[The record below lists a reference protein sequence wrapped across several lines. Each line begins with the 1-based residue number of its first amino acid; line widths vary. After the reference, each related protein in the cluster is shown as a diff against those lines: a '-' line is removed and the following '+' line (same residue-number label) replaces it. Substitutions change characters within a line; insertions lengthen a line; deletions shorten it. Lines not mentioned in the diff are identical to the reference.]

1 MLNFNEDRRQGCFDF
16 KCEPYR
22 DNWKNK
28 KNIYTLYSIKI
39 SGGGGWGVG
48 VVVTII
54 VTARIIDM

>member
-22 DNWKNK
+22 DNWKDK

-39 SGGGGWGVG
+39 SGVGGGELGELLQLL
-48 VVVTII
+48 
-54 VTARIIDM
+54 